1 MSSEQMSDVV
11 MTGAGLG
18 AALLGVMVVAILV
31 SIAVYVITSLGWMK
45 LYKDAEYEP
54 AWAAWVP
61 FLNIYAM
68 GMFLKGELQESDT
81 VGYILAFYWVASFI
95 PFVGG
100 IAALVGAIFFLVKEC
115 QWILKRGGGALG
127 IVLLFLF
134 PIALPYVMRKYYKQ
148 S

>member
-11 MTGAGLG
+11 VAGAGLG
-18 AALLGVMVVAILV
+18 AALLGIMVVAILV
-31 SIAVYVITSLGWMK
+31 SIAVYIITSLGWMK
-45 LYKDAEYEP
+45 LYKAADYEL

-81 VGYILAFYWVASFI
+81 IGYILAFYWVAALI
-95 PFVGG
+95 PFVGS
-100 IAALVGAIFFLVKEC
+100 IAALVGGVFFLVKEC

-127 IVLLFLF
+127 IILLL
-134 PIALPYVMRKYYKQ
+134 LL
-148 S
+148 